1 MYLFAEE
8 HYYAHKLLYEE
19 NPHNRDLVYGWHC
32 VSTKK
37 GLKISAEEYSYVKQ
51 VYSDSLKEFH
61 PSRGVPVK
69 EEVKKEFQKP

>member
-1 MYLFAEE
+1 MVGIAYL
-8 HYYAHKLLYEE
+8 L
-19 NPHNRDLVYGWHC
+19 
-32 VSTKK
+32 KK

-69 EEVKKEFQKP
+69 EEVKKRISETLKGRKDSPATIEKKR